1 MRCAPTRDKGNNVN
15 QPLAIHHRRN
25 LRRNQQLEG
34 LRSARTSLARAREQH
49 RLEPRREVVHHSKVA
64 RRDEEVA
71 DSHQDRD
78 ALLQEE
84 RREDRLR
91 RDAQLD
97 VHEQQRE
104 RHRAR
109 EWGVHRRGG
118 PLRPG
123 PDRRRQKERLL
134 LCKDVYDA
142 YRVLLAEARAE
153 EDEEGQDLP
162 RDVRHIH
169 ICVCEGDGRTV
180 ASRVAL
186 PA

>member
-1 MRCAPTRDKGNNVN
+1 MHLNKSTHQFLLATTPSSASRHSH
-15 QPLAIHHRRN
+15 QP
-25 LRRNQQLEG
+25 G
-34 LRSARTSLARAREQH
+34 TKARTSLARAREEH
-49 RLEPRREVVHHSKVA
+49 GLEPGREVVHDREVA

-71 DSHQDRD
+71 DADEDGD
-78 ALLQEE
+78 ALLEQE

-162 RDVRHIH
+162 GDVRHIH
-169 ICVCEGDGRTV
+169 ICACEGKSLTV